1 VDFAIIRLGYRGYTQ
16 GAIQTDS
23 CFYQNI
29 QGALDAGL
37 DVGVYFFSQAITPE
51 EARQEADYVL
61 SLLESYPITCPVVY
75 DWEPITFAEGARTDQ
90 LENEVLTQCAAAF
103 CQQIAQAGYTPA
115 VYFNQEMGYFSF
127 DLKELSPFQFW
138 LAEYDSYP
146 SFYYGF
152 TMWQYTHEGRV
163 DGIQTPVDWNLD
175 FSGLKR

>member
-1 VDFAIIRLGYRGYTQ
+1 MDFAIIRLGYRGYTQ

-23 CFYQNI
+23 CFFQNI

-51 EARQEADYVL
+51 EARQEADYTL

-90 LENEVLTQCAAAF
+90 LEHEVLTQCAAAF
-103 CQQIAQAGYTPA
+103 CQRVAQAGYTPA

-152 TMWQYTHEGRV
+152 TLWQYTHEGRV